1 MPRLGNANLEDAT
14 REGSLADLLGAPAIL
29 PGESENRYAALQAAV
44 ERMIEPQNIFDWLR
58 VRTLT
63 DAMWEEMRYKGLE
76 SKLIEGGKVNALAVL
91 LTPYCGFYQKRAAE
105 LAADYYSPDPKRSEP
120 AVRRVAWFGITQE
133 MINAKAGSIEG
144 ANLVLLDRLIGNRQN
159 CNRSLIKE
167 HERRQRKTEKSEKRR
182 ANGTPAKPP
191 AEVVALKH

>member
-1 MPRLGNANLEDAT
+1 MSRRENANLENAT
-14 REGSLADLLGAPAIL
+14 REANLADLLGAPAIL
-29 PGESENRYAALQAAV
+29 PGESENRYAALQAEV
-44 ERMIEPQNIFDWLR
+44 GRTIKPQNIFDWLR
-58 VRTLT
+58 VRTIT
-63 DAMWEEMRYKGLE
+63 DAVWEEMRYKGLE
-76 SKLIEGGKVNALAVL
+76 SKLIEGSKVNALAVL
-91 LTPYCGFYQKRAAE
+91 LTPHCGFYQKRAAE

-133 MINAKAGSIEG
+133 MINAKAASIEG

-182 ANGTPAKPP
+182 TNGSRPP
-191 AEVVALKH
+191 EKERVIS